1 MRKKRGRRNL
11 KVFKIA
17 TLHEAEISTVPSQIL
32 GLIRS
37 WNI

>member
-17 TLHEAEISTVPSQIL
+17 ILQGAEISTVPSQIL
-32 GLIRS
+32 DLIR
-37 WNI
+37 N